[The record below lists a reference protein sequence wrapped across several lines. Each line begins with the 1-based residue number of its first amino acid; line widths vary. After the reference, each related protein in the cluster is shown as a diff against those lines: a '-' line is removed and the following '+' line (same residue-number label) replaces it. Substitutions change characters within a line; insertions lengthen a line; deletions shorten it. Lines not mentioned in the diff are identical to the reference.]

1 MLDRYK
7 KIKTEVI
14 DKLVAEDKHCENYT
28 LCTIQDRMDMITN
41 ADSINDLQSEIT
53 TLEEKL
59 KELEIYQY
67 LQFKKMLLKSKLELR
82 EVSEKLVL
90 EYMIANNIKETEWYG
105 YKLEVQNR
113 KSVETEVEFFSQIPE
128 EYIRTTKVLNKIE
141 AKRMYTETGVLIPG
155 VKFIHKDNY
164 SLKIKEGK

>member
-14 DKLVAEDKHCENYT
+14 DKLVAEEKQGENYT

-59 KELEIYQY
+59 KELEIYQD

>member
-14 DKLVAEDKHCENYT
+14 DKLVAEEKQGENYT
-28 LCTIQDRMDMITN
+28 LCTIQDRLSQV
-41 ADSINDLQSEIT
+41 ADTMET
-53 TLEEKL
+53 W
-59 KELEIYQY
+59 ELEREIEDLEDRLKHLALYQD
-67 LQFKKMLLKSKLELR
+67 LQFKKMQLKARQDLR
-82 EVSEKLVL
+82 KVSEDLVL
-90 EYMIANNIKETEWYG
+90 EYMMKNDIKKVEWHD
-105 YKLEVQNR
+105 KVIEVQNR

-141 AKRMYTETGVLIPG
+141 AKRMYAETGVLIPG